1 MDRQITDQKWC
12 FLAEQASKEMDPA
25 KLLILVDQ
33 LCRALDERGK
43 QPTSQ
48 PSNLSCQ

>member
-1 MDRQITDQKWC
+1 MARQITDQKWYS
-12 FLAEQASKEMDPA
+12 LAEQASKETDPA
-25 KLLILVDQ
+25 KLLVLVDQ

-48 PSNLSCQ
+48 PSNPSCQ